1 MLSVFPFLEFFVNG
15 TDQLYWQK
23 QTISGKIPVYTLTIG
38 LVIGREYHTGLCYV
52 DNIEL
57 YVRRRR
63 SKK

>member
-23 QTISGKIPVYTLTIG
+23 QTISGQIPGNTIYIV
-38 LVIGREYHTGLCYV
+38 LAIERTDHRGLCYV

-57 YVRRRR
+57 YVRRRL
-63 SKK
+63 SNK

>member
-23 QTISGKIPVYTLTIG
+23 QTISGKIPVNTHAI
-38 LVIGREYHTGLCYV
+38 LVEIGREYHTGLCYV

-57 YVRRRR
+57 NVRRRR